1 MKFAGGELQIA
12 AALGTVS
19 VEIQLDKVHKE
30 LEPLKDTI
38 EKTIWEAG
46 GRFPAWP
53 VAGAEQE
60 QGMQPGIFIT
70 CVGTLGMFSFKNK
83 PGSCRRVSKRK

>member
-1 MKFAGGELQIA
+1 MKFAAGELQSA

-38 EKTIWEAG
+38 EKTFWKPVEGFQRGRLQAQEAG
-46 GRFPAWP
+46 
-53 VAGAEQE
+53 AGNAA
-60 QGMQPGIFIT
+60 
-70 CVGTLGMFSFKNK
+70 
-83 PGSCRRVSKRK
+83 

>member
-1 MKFAGGELQIA
+1 MKFAAGELQIT

-38 EKTIWEAG
+38 EKTFWEAS
-46 GRFPAWP
+46 GRLPVRL
-53 VAGAEQE
+53 VAGSEAGARNATWPPQH
-60 QGMQPGIFIT
+60 QHR
-70 CVGTLGMFSFKNK
+70 LGFLSH
-83 PGSCRRVSKRK
+83 V